1 MIRRVHLGGRTR
13 LYLRLLPLLLVL
25 LCANAETRQAVSGAL
40 EHVFSSPPCSGPACV
55 ALEPPPA
62 KPALPGPVLQ
72 PLSSTELPPGP
83 AGAVGLLL
91 VLALARLPARPSLS
105 RPHGPAI
112 PRAPPPGL
120 A

>member
-72 PLSSTELPPGP
+72 PLSSTELPHAPLLAAHRRAQGLAVPAPAPGP
-83 AGAVGLLL
+83 G
-91 VLALARLPARPSLS
+91 
-105 RPHGPAI
+105 
-112 PRAPPPGL
+112 
-120 A
+120 